1 MFNGY
6 KLRILDK
13 KICEQYAKELAK
25 LADQIPQVRYTEK
38 EILAES
44 KKDRIFLGKW
54 EHSLVL
60 FDGNKPIALI
70 IGYERKSENNEQYP
84 ENTLYI
90 SELAVAEDYQNK
102 GIGRKI
108 LLEFL
113 KRNKRIGFKYL
124 KGKLNFSVQTN
135 SAEWNKYVQ
144 DLYKS
149 LGFAVR
155 SQKDYSDRI
164 DIILGYKPN

>member
-1 MFNGY
+1 M
-6 KLRILDK
+6 
-13 KICEQYAKELAK
+13 
-25 LADQIPQVRYTEK
+25 
-38 EILAES
+38 
-44 KKDRIFLGKW
+44 
-54 EHSLVL
+54 